1 MNLAMSY
8 DAKTA
13 LALIANLRNLADH
26 IELNGP
32 GVIVGGTLSINVEN
46 DLIHSESERGHYQAH
61 VRAVDITVEANL
73 RLRGRMKSPMNGLK
87 PTRAEDGFIVR
98 WDGKP
103 PRAPK
108 RGEYYLAGWNV
119 ENDPGYVRQAT
130 RNLKRAYFI
139 YEECT

>member
-1 MNLAMSY
+1 MNIAMSY

-32 GVIVGGTLSINVEN
+32 GVIVGGTLSINLEN
-46 DLIHSESERGHYQAH
+46 ELIHSEGEHGNYRAH
-61 VRAVDITVEANL
+61 VRATEITVEANL
-73 RLRGRMKSPMNGLK
+73 HLLGRTHSPERGLK
-87 PTRAEDGFIVR
+87 ATRAEDGFIVR

-108 RGEYYLAGWNV
+108 RNEYYEVRGDDTGW
-119 ENDPGYVRQAT
+119 VRQAT

-139 YEECT
+139 YEECS

>member
-1 MNLAMSY
+1 MNIAMSY

-13 LALIANLRNLADH
+13 IAMIANLRNLADH

-46 DLIHSESERGHYQAH
+46 EVIHSEGERGRYQAH
-61 VRAVDITVEANL
+61 VKATDITVEANL
-73 RLRGRMKSPMNGLK
+73 QLRGRCESPSHGLK
-87 PTRAEDGFIVR
+87 ASRAEDGFIVR

-108 RGEYYLAGWNV
+108 RGEYYNIGDDTNW
-119 ENDPGYVRQAT
+119 VRQAT